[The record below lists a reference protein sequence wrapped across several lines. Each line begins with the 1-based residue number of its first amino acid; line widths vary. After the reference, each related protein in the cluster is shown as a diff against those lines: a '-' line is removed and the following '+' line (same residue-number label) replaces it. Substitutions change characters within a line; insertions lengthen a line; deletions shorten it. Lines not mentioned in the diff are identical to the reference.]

1 MAGVVSRVRAYMRH
15 CYLMYELNTSVYML
29 DGREKLL
36 LNLTL
41 LTLLLLLAYS
51 SLVYLPPYL
60 HTMLSFFLRTAHPGP
75 APDQPGPARPATPA

>member
-1 MAGVVSRVRAYMRH
+1 MAGVWSRVRAYMRH

-41 LTLLLLLAYS
+41 LTLLLLLVYS

-60 HTMLSFFLRTAHPGP
+60 STMLSFFLSAQPGP
-75 APDQPGPARPATPA
+75 APLQPGPARPATPA